1 MKKIPTSLLVAWEKD
16 FHLLLDKEYEDAMY
30 RLLKH
35 NKTEKYQVN
44 RYFQLQNPYSTREA
58 PKWQVSVDLKDASA
72 EEVIRYFW
80 ENVWY
85 VPLIKKMEECLG
97 IPQ

>member
-1 MKKIPTSLLVAWEKD
+1 MDKIPTRLIVVWEKE
-16 FHLLLDKEYEDAMY
+16 FNLLLDKEYNDSMY

-35 NKTEKYQVN
+35 KVTEKYQVN
-44 RYFQLQNPYSTREA
+44 RYFQLQNPDSTREA

-80 ENVWY
+80 ENIWY
-85 VPLIKKMEECLG
+85 DPLVKKMAEVL
-97 IPQ
+97 ITSI